1 MAQMQYKTGTVT
13 VTNGDATVTGLGTL
27 FVANLAAGAIFKV
40 DGDTATYVV
49 GSITSDTALE
59 LTANYTGTTGGSK
72 TYAIHRDFSV
82 NRGYAMPNKGEAE
95 FPDLLREQVI
105 KKIDEDMATKANLVS
120 PVFSGIVTAAS
131 LIGNKIYPAADS
143 TTAIQILKANG
154 TTPVVMV
161 DTTNGR
167 VGIGAATGLAQILS
181 LQGITSNLIAFFNSA
196 GITKGYIGQAY
207 STNDALVGSLT
218 GDMIIRSESQKILF
232 SSSGNSAAEL
242 AITAGNIGIRTTTP
256 TAALHL
262 PAGTTVANK
271 APLQFTSG
279 PVEATPRAGLVEY
292 NGRFIVTE
300 SDAANRYLVQAASS
314 TKTTAGAPYTNDG
327 YVSMTVNGTTHKFMT
342 TA

>member
-13 VTNGDATVTGLGTL
+13 VTNADATVTGLGTL
-27 FVANLAAGAIFKV
+27 FVANIAAGAIFKV

-120 PVFSGIVTAAS
+120 PVFSGIVTAAP
-131 LIGNKIYPAADS
+131 LIGNKIYPAPDS

-161 DTTNGR
+161 DTTNKR
-167 VGIGAATGLAQILS
+167 
-181 LQGITSNLIAFFNSA
+181 
-196 GITKGYIGQAY
+196 
-207 STNDALVGSLT
+207 
-218 GDMIIRSESQKILF
+218 
-232 SSSGNSAAEL
+232 
-242 AITAGNIGIRTTTP
+242 IGINLSDP
-256 TAALHL
+256 
-262 PAGTTVANK
+262 VAK
-271 APLQFTSG
+271 FEVSG
-279 PVEATPRAGLVEY
+279 EANILG
-292 NGRFIVTE
+292 I
-300 SDAANRYLVQAASS
+300 
-314 TKTTAGAPYTNDG
+314 
-327 YVSMTVNGTTHKFMT
+327 
-342 TA
+342 